1 MGETLS
7 NLGIGFQTALSLS
20 NLMFCLF
27 GVTLGTF
34 VGVLPGIG
42 ALATI
47 SMCLPLTFY
56 LDPVAAIIML
66 GGIFYGAQYGSSTAS
81 ILLNLPGSP
90 TAAVTCLDG
99 YPMAQNGRAGLALFL
114 TTIASFIGGSFSI
127 MLMIGFAPI
136 LADIAISFSSAEY
149 FSIMVLA
156 LVAASTLSN
165 GSFLKGVTMTVV
177 GILLGLVGTDISSG
191 AARYTFGNV
200 ALSDGI
206 SLVALAM
213 GLFGISEIIQ
223 NLMRGTEA
231 TVDANAIT
239 FRSMIPSRGD
249 LRRFWPAAGR
259 GSLIGAVIGMLPGT
273 GPTIATFMSYAAEKR
288 IAADPSIFGKG
299 AVEGI
304 SSPEAANNSSVQAA
318 FIPTLTLGIPGDA
331 IMAVMLGALLIHG
344 ITPGPQLIDT
354 RPDLFWGVIASF
366 WIGNIFLLILNI
378 PMIGLWVRLLTIP
391 YHLLYPAMLFFICI
405 GVYSVNNSSFD
416 VLMALVFG
424 VLGYAM
430 ARFDFSPA
438 PLILGFVLGPLLEE
452 NFRRALLLSRGDLT
466 VFVSRP
472 VSLLFLV
479 LTLIILAFSI
489 GWMRQMPRRLRQRAL
504 RRRAE
509 VRPDL
514 NK

>member
-1 MGETLS
+1 MTDTFS
-7 NLGIGFQTALSLS
+7 NIGLGFQTALSFS

-47 SMCLPLTFY
+47 SMLLPLTFY

-66 GGIFYGAQYGSSTAS
+66 AGIFYGAQYGSSTAS
-81 ILLNLPGSP
+81 ILLNLPGSAP
-90 TAAVTCLDG
+90 AAITCLDG
-99 YPMAQNGRAGLALFL
+99 YPMAQSGRAGLALFL

-127 MLMIGFAPI
+127 ILMIGFAPV

-149 FSIMVLA
+149 FAIMVLA
-156 LVAASTLSN
+156 LVAASTLAN
-165 GSFLKGVTMTVV
+165 GSFLKGMTMTAV

-200 ALSDGI
+200 AITDGI

-213 GLFGISEIIQ
+213 GLFGISEILL
-223 NLMRGTEA
+223 NLSRLNYA
-231 TVDANAIT
+231 KVDAKAIT
-239 FRSMIPSRGD
+239 FRSMVPSRKD
-249 LRRFWPAAGR
+249 LRRFWPSAGR
-259 GSLIGAVIGMLPGT
+259 GSVIGALVGILPGT

-288 IAADPSIFGKG
+288 IAVDPSIFGKG
-299 AVEGI
+299 AIEGI

-331 IMAVMLGALLIHG
+331 IMAVMLGALMLHG
-344 ITPGPQLIDT
+344 ITPGPQLIHA

-366 WIGNIFLLILNI
+366 WIGNVFLLVLNI

-391 YHLLYPAMLFFICI
+391 YNLLYPAMLFFICI

-416 VLMALVFG
+416 VLMALFFG
-424 VLGYAM
+424 VVGYIM
-430 ARFDFSPA
+430 VQFEFSPA
-438 PLILGFVLGPLLEE
+438 PLLLGFVLGPLLEE

-466 VFVSRP
+466 VFVTRP

-479 LTLIILAFSI
+479 LTLLILAFSV
-489 GWMRQMPRRLRQRAL
+489 GWVRRTPGRL
-504 RRRAE
+504 RRRLFRVTE
-509 VRPDL
+509 VRTDI
-514 NK
+514 NE